1 MLNTLD
7 QKSGDGDT
15 GSTLATAARAIMTSI
30 DNLPQADI
38 TQLYHAI
45 SQELS
50 TAMGGS
56 SGVQKMLAIFSQQ
69 PGTPQQAE
77 GRSNGRN
84 SLEAGLKRIKE
95 ALEELSSGIEQ

>member
-15 GSTLATAARAIMTSI
+15 GSTLMTIMTSI

-56 SGVQKMLAIFSQQ
+56 SGVLLAIFFAAA
-69 PGTPQQAE
+69 GDAFTFTYF
-77 GRSNGRN
+77 RSG
-84 SLEAGLKRIKE
+84 S
-95 ALEELSSGIEQ
+95 